1 MDRVE
6 REIPEDLASA
16 QFRRHERSGNRAE
29 SLGRAVRA

>member
-29 SLGRAVRA
+29 SLVELFRA